1 MIEKWCGC
9 CYNTY
14 WNIRGRKRLH
24 ISERGTID
32 MKAIINGKIVM
43 PDCLIEGKALLFDKK
58 IAGICDVEAVMNDAT
73 IEKIDAKGNY
83 VAPGLVDMHIH
94 GYLGEDASDGSAD
107 GIRKMGEGIVKNG
120 VTSWLPTTMT
130 VSYEELKNV
139 FTMMRELRTESEQ
152 SDYKGAQIL
161 GINAEGPFINPSKKG
176 AQAGEHIKPA
186 DAAFLKQYAD
196 IIRVF
201 TVAPEMP
208 GNLECIEEM
217 RRDTDL
223 QISMGHTAATFEQ
236 AMEGIEKGI
245 GHVTHLF
252 NAQTPLAHRDPGVVT
267 AALRSKN
274 VSTEL
279 IADTFHVHPG
289 LFQLVAEIKGDKL
302 VLITDCTRAG
312 GLEDGE
318 YTLGGQPIFV
328 KGIECRLADG
338 TIAGSV
344 LKLNNAVANFMKH
357 TDLPI
362 WKIVR
367 MASLNPA
374 EAIGAADKKGSLRPG
389 KDADIIIAD
398 EEFQIVSTYIGGNC
412 KYTA

>member
-1 MIEKWCGC
+1 
-9 CYNTY
+9 
-14 WNIRGRKRLH
+14 
-24 ISERGTID
+24 

-58 IAGICDVEAVMNDAT
+58 IAGICDAEAVIADAS
-73 IEKIDAKGNY
+73 IEKIDAQGNY

-107 GIRKMGEGIVKNG
+107 GIRKMGEGVVKNG

-130 VSYEELKNV
+130 VSYEELEKV
-139 FTMMRELRTESEQ
+139 FVMMRDLRTESEQ
-152 SDYKGAQIL
+152 EDYKGAQIL

-176 AQAGEHIKPA
+176 AQAAEHIKPA
-186 DAAFLKQYAD
+186 DAAFLKKYAD
-196 IIRVF
+196 VIRVF

-208 GNLECIEEM
+208 GNLEVIEEI
-217 RRDTDL
+217 RRDTDM
-223 QISMGHTAATFEQ
+223 QISMGHTGATFEQ
-236 AMEGIEKGI
+236 AMEAIEKGV

-252 NAQTPLAHRDPGVVT
+252 NAQTALAHREPGVVG

-279 IADTFHVHPG
+279 IADAFHVNPG
-289 LFQLVAEIKGDKL
+289 LFQLVADTKGDKL

-344 LKLNNAVANFMKH
+344 LKLNNAVGNFIKY

-362 WKIVR
+362 WTIVR
-367 MASLNPA
+367 AASLNPA
-374 EAIGAADKKGSLRPG
+374 ETIGAADKKGSLCPG

-398 EEFQIVSTYIGGNC
+398 EQFNILATYIGGNC
-412 KYTA
+412 KYQA

>member
-1 MIEKWCGC
+1 
-9 CYNTY
+9 
-14 WNIRGRKRLH
+14 
-24 ISERGTID
+24 

-58 IAGICDVEAVMNDAT
+58 IAGVCDVEAVINDAT

-107 GIRKMGEGIVKNG
+107 GIRKMGEGVVKNG

-130 VSYEELKNV
+130 VSYEELEKV
-139 FTMMRELRTESEQ
+139 FVMMRELRAESEQ
-152 SDYKGAQIL
+152 EDYKGAQIL

-186 DAAFLKQYAD
+186 DAAFLKKYAD
-196 IIRVF
+196 VIRVF
-201 TVAPEMP
+201 TIAPEMP
-208 GNLECIEEM
+208 GNLEVIEEI

-223 QISMGHTAATFEQ
+223 QISMGHTGATYEQ
-236 AMEGIEKGI
+236 AMEGIAKGV
-245 GHVTHLF
+245 GHTTHLF
-252 NAQTPLAHRDPGVVT
+252 NAMTPLAHRDPGVVA
-267 AALRSKN
+267 AALGSKN

-289 LFQLVAEIKGDKL
+289 LFQLVAEIKGNKL

-312 GLEDGE
+312 GLPDGE

-344 LKLNNAVANFMKH
+344 LKLNNAVGNVLRN
-357 TDLPI
+357 TTLPV
-362 WKIVR
+362 WQVVR

-374 EAIGAADKKGSLRPG
+374 EAIGADKEKGSLCPG
-389 KDADIIIAD
+389 KDADVIIAD
-398 EEFQIVSTYIGGNC
+398 ADFNILATYIGGSC